1 MLPSSVWGVNCM
13 LTRRRTRCTDAEVTE
28 RKHHT
33 DTSACDPRLQLQ
45 LQHFR
50 HFQRSLWFLPSAFT
64 DRASRFA
71 RNMVKVNIWH
81 APLQQTG
88 TKTKPIGLHTAQEGV
103 QYVGMLLI
111 HPLLTLAISQTH
123 SLQSFFLSWSN
134 AAQWACRKK
143 GNRNS
148 EERATAG
155 GVLSH
160 SQF

>member
-13 LTRRRTRCTDAEVTE
+13 LPRCRTGCTDAEVTE

-33 DTSACDPRLQLQ
+33 DTSAYDPRLQLQ
-45 LQHFR
+45 QFR
-50 HFQRSLWFLPSAFT
+50 HFQRLLWFLPSAFT
-64 DRASRFA
+64 GRASRFS

-88 TKTKPIGLHTAQEGV
+88 TKTKQIGLHTAQEGV

-111 HPLLTLAISQTH
+111 HPLLTPLAISQTH
-123 SLQSFFLSWSN
+123 SLQSFLLSWSN

-148 EERATAG
+148 EERAIAG

-160 SQF
+160 SMF